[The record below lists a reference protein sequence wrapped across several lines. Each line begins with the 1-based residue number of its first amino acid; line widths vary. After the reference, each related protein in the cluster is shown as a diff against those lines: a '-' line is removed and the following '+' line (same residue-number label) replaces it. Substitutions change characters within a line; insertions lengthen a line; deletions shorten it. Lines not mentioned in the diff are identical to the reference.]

1 MFYNM
6 DSQNSNTL
14 NMDEIDDKLLLTIT
28 AKDIKIVLSV
38 LKIGAS
44 RGLFK
49 PEEFTLLGQL
59 YDNSRKALV
68 DQTK

>member
-1 MFYNM
+1 M
-6 DSQNSNTL
+6 DFPNSNINL
-14 NMDEIDDKLLLTIT
+14 DDIDDNINLTVT

-59 YDNSRKALV
+59 YDNSRKALFEQV
-68 DQTK
+68 QTK

>member
-1 MFYNM
+1 M
-6 DSQNSNTL
+6 DPSNSNINL
-14 NMDEIDDKLLLTIT
+14 DDIDDNVNVTLT
-28 AKDIKIVLSV
+28 AKDIKIIISV

-59 YDNSRKALV
+59 YDNSKKVLYEQV
-68 DQTK
+68 KTK

>member
-1 MFYNM
+1 M
-6 DSQNSNTL
+6 DPPNSNINL
-14 NMDEIDDKLLLTIT
+14 DDIDDNVNVTLTT
-28 AKDIKIVLSV
+28 KDIKIVLSV

-59 YDNSRKALV
+59 YDNSKKALIEHSK
-68 DQTK
+68 TK